1 LNTYSTL
8 NVLCSNQNSKS
19 KDPMVQFRF
28 LNIHISHKTQIAMIN
43 MPLKWHH
50 THTHTHTHKWSFEH
64 DLTWFLAYCLTI
76 LPNIAKMKKKNYGK
90 NNHIGGK
97 KTCNFSKIWTY
108 IKHNGNN
115 CFKDLIKAFLNSY
128 WIESHLWRWLN

>member
-1 LNTYSTL
+1 MAPHT
-8 NVLCSNQNSKS
+8 
-19 KDPMVQFRF
+19 
-28 LNIHISHKTQIAMIN
+28 
-43 MPLKWHH
+43 H